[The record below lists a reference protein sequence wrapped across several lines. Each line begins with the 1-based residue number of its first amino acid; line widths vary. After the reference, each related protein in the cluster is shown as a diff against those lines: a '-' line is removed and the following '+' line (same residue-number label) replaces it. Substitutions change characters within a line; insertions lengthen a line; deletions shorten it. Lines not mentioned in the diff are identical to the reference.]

1 MSYEWAKKDGFEN
14 FQFSKKR
21 GASAVSEPPS
31 AETMNAI
38 SKGIGELSRMSGC
51 PAEALTR
58 LVLASDAARAAGV
71 EPGGT
76 IATQGQAEAV
86 LALLRSWYRQMRDR
100 RKGGRK

>member
-1 MSYEWAKKDGFEN
+1 M
-14 FQFSKKR
+14 
-21 GASAVSEPPS
+21 SEPPS
-31 AETMNAI
+31 AETLSAI

-51 PAEALTR
+51 SAEALTK
-58 LVLASDAARAAGV
+58 LALASDAARSAGV

-76 IATQGQAEAV
+76 IVTQDQAEAV